1 MKLQSISFS
10 GNNRVNINSQAVINI
25 SAFNPLDTPTG
36 VKVKILDELGNEKA
50 IIYQGELQA
59 KSSYEAKLFANNGE
73 KLEFEASSEVG
84 FNVGILNENY
94 IAKGI
99 LNTEYIVCVGNG
111 VKSEFSFNGLSVN
124 SFKEVRIVFD
134 GLYEAVFAKDY
145 ELNSD
150 KSGVVF
156 YEIPANG
163 LEFIVF
169 ITKQE

>member
-25 SAFNPLDTPTG
+25 SVFNPLDTPSG
-36 VKVKILDELGNEKA
+36 VKVKILDELGNTKS

-59 KSSYEAKLFANNGE
+59 KSGYQAKIFANSGE
-73 KLEFEASSEVG
+73 RLEFEASGEVG
-84 FNVGILNENY
+84 FNVGVLNETY

-99 LNTEYIVCVGNG
+99 LNTEYIPCVGDG

-124 SFKEVRIVFD
+124 SFKEVRIIFD

-145 ELNSD
+145 SLNSD
-150 KSGVVF
+150 KSGVVLNK
-156 YEIPANG
+156 IPANE
-163 LEFIVF
+163 LEFIIL